1 MPIYWHR
8 AFIFADMNAFFAGV
22 EQMDNPALRGK
33 PVVITNGMTGT
44 CVITCSYEAR
54 AVGIYTGCHLRKAR
68 ELCPEVIRRPSRPER
83 YVQISTRIMRSMEQ
97 FSPDIEI
104 SSVDEVYLDVTHC
117 QRLLGD
123 PVSIARNIK
132 ETIFSV
138 SGVKA
143 SVGVADS
150 KLIAKWAANLNKPD
164 GFTIIEPGD
173 AKHRLQHVPVMDICG
188 INKGTAKYLAA
199 HGAHTCGDVARLPIS
214 VLGRRFGN
222 IGRRLHMVCCGSD
235 PEPIVHSVTPAK
247 SIGHGKV
254 IPPNTRN
261 PEIVKTYLL
270 HMCFKVA
277 ARLRLYNFRSGHF
290 HIGIRTK
297 NGWCSGDY
305 KIMPTDNM
313 MTIFDLCR
321 SLINDHWDY
330 SGASQVHV
338 TAVSLVNSKQADC
351 LEKINHKQQQ
361 LNLSLDSI
369 NSRFGELTLAPA
381 KLLNRSTMPNV
392 IAPSWKPFGHRET
405 ILAGKYS
412 KQQMQKRAIPFLGYV
427 N

>member
-1 MPIYWHR
+1 MPTYWHR
-8 AFIFADMNAFFAGV
+8 AFVFADMNAFFAGV

-33 PVVITNGMTGT
+33 PVVITNGMKGS

-54 AVGIYTGCHLRKAR
+54 AVGIYTGCHLKKAR
-68 ELCPEVIRRPSRPER
+68 ELCPQLIRRPSRPER

-123 PVSIARNIK
+123 PISIARNIK
-132 ETIFSV
+132 DIIFSV

-164 GFTIIEPGD
+164 GFTVIEPGT
-173 AKHRLQHVPVMDICG
+173 AKQRLAHIPVMDICG
-188 INKGTAKYLAA
+188 INKGTANYLAA
-199 HGAHTCGDVARLPIS
+199 HQAYTCGDVARLPIS

-235 PEPIVHSVTPAK
+235 PEPIVHKVSAAK

-254 IPPNTRN
+254 IPPNTCD
-261 PEIVKTYLL
+261 PEIVATYLL

-277 ARLRLYNFRSGHF
+277 ARLRLYDFRSGHF
-290 HIGIRTK
+290 LIGIRTQ
-297 NGWCSGDY
+297 NGWCSNDY

-313 MTIFDLCR
+313 MTIFSLCR
-321 SLINDHWDY
+321 ALLQHRWDR

-338 TAVSLVNSKQADC
+338 TAVSLVNSKQSDC
-351 LEKINHKQQQ
+351 LEQPNQKQQQ
-361 LNLSLDSI
+361 LNLSLDQI
-369 NSRFGELTLAPA
+369 NTRFGEFAVAPA
-381 KLLNRSTMPNV
+381 RLLNRSSMPNV
-392 IAPSWKPFGHRET
+392 IAPSWKPFGHREI

-412 KQQMQKRAIPFLGYV
+412 TQQLQKQKIPFLGYV
-427 N
+427 T